1 MSIIREIKAAWRFL
15 FPRIQVYGTY
25 EAESLAWGTNKL
37 YVLSVRKNKVTYR
50 FIGSLKEY
58 SADKRNFAYLYR
70 KVS

>member
-15 FPRIQVYGTY
+15 FPRVQVYAMY
-25 EAESLAWGTNKL
+25 EAESRAWGLNTIH
-37 YVLSVRKNKVTYR
+37 VLSVRKGKVTYR
-50 FIGSLKEY
+50 FSGSLKEY